1 MFALILDRFRQSFT
15 CSDLCEIAEMLIG
28 CTDGESGSHWQEGMK
43 FFLKSSAARSIFV
56 HLRPE
61 DKELFLADAL
71 IEPILSAQ

>member
-1 MFALILDRFRQSFT
+1 
-15 CSDLCEIAEMLIG
+15 MLIG